1 MPLSFP
7 ASALAAALATALV
20 VLPAAAWAQAVP
32 SAPAVSA
39 PPATELEP
47 TGRWYFQY
55 GVHTI
60 HLNPD
65 PQHVNR
71 NHMLNLEYQSSAHR
85 RFFGA
90 DRALWG
96 GVLVNNSFGQP
107 SQYVY
112 WGQMWDVNSWLYA
125 KATVGLLHGYKGQFR
140 DKIPFNQLGVA
151 PVIIPSLGLRWG
163 RFSTETVFLGLNAVK
178 FTVGYTF

>member
-1 MPLSFP
+1 MHLSIP
-7 ASALAAALATALV
+7 ARTLAAALV
-20 VLPAAAWAQAVP
+20 VLPAAGALAQALP
-32 SAPAVSA
+32 AAPAVSA
-39 PPATELEP
+39 PPSTELEP
-47 TGRWYFQY
+47 SGRWYFQY
-55 GVHTI
+55 GVHTV
-60 HLNPD
+60 HFNPD

-71 NHMLNLEYQSSAHR
+71 NHLLNLEYQSSTHR

-96 GVLVNNSFGQP
+96 GVLVKNSFGQA

-112 WGQMWDVNSWLYA
+112 WGQMWDVNPWLYA
-125 KATVGLLHGYKGQFR
+125 KFSAGLLHGYRGEFR

-151 PVIIPSLGLRWG
+151 PVIIPSVGVRWG
-163 RFSTETVFLGLNAVK
+163 RFSSETIFLGLNAVM